1 MKLLRFGL
9 GLGFCFGLEV
19 FLLGFCFAVWF
30 RGFLVFF
37 WSMCCA
43 VDLLE
48 QDDSSFYLLLGW
60 GRVGFSL
67 EFCGIGSVDR
77 F

>member
-1 MKLLRFGL
+1 M

-19 FLLGFCFAVWF
+19 FFWVFVLLFGLGVFWC
-30 RGFLVFF
+30 FF

-67 EFCGIGSVDR
+67 EFCGVGSVDR

>member
-1 MKLLRFGL
+1 MKLLRFGVGFGIL
-9 GLGFCFGLEV
+9 FWFGGLFLGFCFV
-19 FLLGFCFAVWF
+19 VWF
-30 RGFLVFF
+30 GGFWCFF

-67 EFCGIGSVDR
+67 EFCGVGSVDR